1 MARAVSAV
9 GILKKMDHGDQSAV
23 KEKIMKTRDEMIYDF
38 MLALSAN
45 GGVYKDWEENIEDF
59 GDFSE
64 NIQMFA
70 KELADKYLK
79 ELA

>member
-1 MARAVSAV
+1 MAVVVCAA
-9 GILKKMDHGDQSAV
+9 GILIHKVHLDQLGAD
-23 KEKIMKTRDEMIYDF
+23 MKTRQEMVYDF

-45 GGVYKDWEENIEDF
+45 GGVYKDWEENIETF

-70 KELADKYLK
+70 EELADKYLK
-79 ELA
+79 EQA